1 MFRVIIVTGIIG
13 GSFGVVRHFLHIS
26 FVYFNLYKGASYW
39 TYLNVVKTEF
49 PGF

>member
-26 FVYFNLYKGASYW
+26 FILIFIRALV
-39 TYLNVVKTEF
+39 TELILMW
-49 PGF
+49 